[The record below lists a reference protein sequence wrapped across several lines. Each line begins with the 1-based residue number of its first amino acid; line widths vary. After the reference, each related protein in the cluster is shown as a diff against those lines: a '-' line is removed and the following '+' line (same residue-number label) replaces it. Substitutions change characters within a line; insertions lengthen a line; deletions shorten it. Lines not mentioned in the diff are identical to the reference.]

1 MIQLYVTLTSSKDRL
16 NLSTAKGGIDS
27 HVHLCAFCKATKPSV
42 SGCSVLAAVTCASSR
57 NLCRKSIDFKSTGIE
72 RQGFEELFWRTS
84 SNSGVLARPSKNH
97 VKNHQERSRGYR
109 STMACGLPRA
119 GANKTGLTRDK
130 RDTDLIHEA
139 GGCPRFIFAAGVIL
153 SCQCCQSSCD
163 ENPQISPLD
172 SYIWYT
178 HSTVYNVLKFK
189 QEGIKLIE
197 SFKTNSR
204 LIRSYIGVL
213 GSKSSKSSK

>member
-1 MIQLYVTLTSSKDRL
+1 VESILTSTD
-16 NLSTAKGGIDS
+16 A
-27 HVHLCAFCKATKPSV
+27 PSARPPSLRCLDAV
-42 SGCSVLAAVTCASSR
+42 SLPQWPVPLQETCAE
-57 NLCRKSIDFKSTGIE
+57 NLFKSTGIE
-72 RQGFEELFWRTS
+72 RQGSEELLWRTS

-163 ENPQISPLD
+163 ENPKYDMFVRSCRLIAT
-172 SYIWYT
+172 YYT

-189 QEGIKLIE
+189 QEGIKLIK

-204 LIRSYIGVL
+204 LIN
-213 GSKSSKSSK
+213 